1 MDARYL
7 SEDSRMDP
15 EVRIGVNVN
24 VDVAAERQ
32 STKNRL
38 VVAFA
43 RTYLAEGNA
52 GYLYPRKMAGDDING
67 AGRIWTYRADRQGAR
82 VHLRAPGIA
91 DGVGTQPG

>member
-1 MDARYL
+1 
-7 SEDSRMDP
+7 MDP

-52 GYLYPRKMAGDDING
+52 GYLYPVCSKGVLQRCTLAIFTIRFQ
-67 AGRIWTYRADRQGAR
+67 AIWRRAAR
-82 VHLRAPGIA
+82 ES
-91 DGVGTQPG
+91 